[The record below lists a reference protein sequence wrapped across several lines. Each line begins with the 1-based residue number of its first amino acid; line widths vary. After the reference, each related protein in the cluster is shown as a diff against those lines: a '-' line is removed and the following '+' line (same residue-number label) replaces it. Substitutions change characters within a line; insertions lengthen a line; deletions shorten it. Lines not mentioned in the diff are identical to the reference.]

1 MGEVLQFGAG
11 NFLRAFADL
20 FMDEARKGGA
30 DIGPVTII
38 QSTDS
43 SRAEAISRARG
54 AYHVVLRGLRGG
66 AVVDEVHAV
75 DIVAGALNANTDWP
89 GVLAKGLA
97 PAVTH
102 VVSNTTEAGLSLVEG
117 DAFDGAPPRSF
128 PAKMTRLLFERRAAG
143 LPGWVILP
151 CELVEANGDKVRDLV
166 LEQARRWSLGEDF
179 AAWLRSANHW
189 PNSLVDRIVTGRP
202 AAHPLLAEDPLLVAA
217 EPYALW
223 AIETGTE
230 PFPLFDHPAIRV
242 VADIR
247 PYSLRKI
254 RLLNGAHSALVC
266 HALPMGFA
274 TVREAIEDP
283 DIAQWLRGLLFEE
296 VVPVLEG
303 RVDAPREFA
312 EQTLERFANPFLEHK
327 LTDIALNHADKL
339 RTRLLP
345 TWREFRDRFSETPP
359 RIDALLR
366 QAVIEGT
373 LAASE
378 LE

>member
-1 MGEVLQFGAG
+1 MGAVLQFGAG

-20 FMDEARKGGA
+20 FIDEARKAGA
-30 DIGPVTII
+30 DIGPVTIV
-38 QSTDS
+38 QSTNSQRAATLADS
-43 SRAEAISRARG
+43 GG

-66 AVVDEVHAV
+66 AVVDEVQAV
-75 DIVAGALNANTDWP
+75 DVVDRAIDANTDWP
-89 GVLAKGLA
+89 AVVQRALD

-102 VVSNTTEAGLSLVEG
+102 VISNTTEAGLSLVEG
-117 DAFDGAPPRSF
+117 DAFDAQPPSSF
-128 PAKMTRLLFERRAAG
+128 PAKLTRLLFDRQHKG
-143 LPGWVILP
+143 LPGWVVLP
-151 CELVEANGDKVRDLV
+151 CELVEANGDKLRELV
-166 LEQARRWSLGEDF
+166 LEQARRWNLGDGF
-179 AAWLRSANHW
+179 ATWLRTANHW
-189 PNSLVDRIVTGRP
+189 PNSLVDRIVTGKP
-202 AAHPLLAEDPLLVAA
+202 ATHPLLASDPLLVAA

-223 AIETGTE
+223 AIETGSE

-266 HALPMGFA
+266 HALPLGFK
-274 TVREAIEDP
+274 TVREAIDNPEM
-283 DIAQWLRGLLFEE
+283 ATWLRGLLFEE

-303 RVDAPREFA
+303 RVDGPREFA

-327 LTDIALNHADKL
+327 LSDIALNHAAKL

-345 TWREFRDRFSETPP
+345 TWREARERFSESPA
-359 RIDALLR
+359 RIDTLLKR
-366 QAVIEGT
+366 AVADGT
-373 LAASE
+373 LSAAE